1 MIEKAKGIIMK
12 RLRVDEEEA
21 FRRLRKLA
29 SDQNLKLVEVGR
41 RVIGSEDVFQMLD
54 RS

>member
-1 MIEKAKGIIMK
+1 MK
-12 RLRVDEEEA
+12 RLRVDEEES

-29 SDQNLKLVEVGR
+29 SDHNQRLVEVGR
-41 RVIGSEDVFQMLD
+41 KVIGAEEIFHQLD